1 MLRNMKDWKHC
12 TAKEIEEMTFEEA
25 REIVEKQIALGHE
38 KGEYKPRSHMTKA
51 LEIVLAKALETE
63 K

>member
-25 REIVEKQIALGHE
+25 REIVEKQIALGLD
-38 KGEYKPRSHMTKA
+38 YS
-51 LEIVLAKALETE
+51 LNNFIFF
-63 K
+63 